1 MIKLLVVILMTLAY
15 TDMVNASKPKSNTY
29 MCYTAVTVVN
39 DTSAVSYT
47 PTWYHDML
55 VEYDGQW
62 DKEQLLS
69 TYGNFKDED
78 SLMIML
84 AYQFCPITWK

>member
-15 TDMVNASKPKSNTY
+15 TDMVNASEPKSNTY

-47 PTWYHDML
+47 L
-55 VEYDGQW
+55 
-62 DKEQLLS
+62 
-69 TYGNFKDED
+69 
-78 SLMIML
+78 
-84 AYQFCPITWK
+84 TWK